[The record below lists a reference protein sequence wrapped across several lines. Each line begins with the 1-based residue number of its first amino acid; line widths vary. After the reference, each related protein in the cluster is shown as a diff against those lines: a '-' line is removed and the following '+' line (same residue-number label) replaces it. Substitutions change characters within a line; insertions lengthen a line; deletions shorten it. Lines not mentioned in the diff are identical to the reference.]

1 MARVE
6 TRALTAKDLPAAGAL
21 LHAAYDRAARERNL
35 PPRFHSAAEAVQI
48 AEELWR
54 EEREGALVVVGEG
67 GALAGVGFARR
78 MGDWAALGPIG
89 SATSG
94 QGTGGALVDELCV
107 RAEGWGGGSIRAS
120 FDAGDARAFALFSGR
135 SFAVVDTA
143 ARLLRGALPAPR
155 VDGAR
160 GLELAAPRP
169 ADLEAMVELDR
180 RLTGLE
186 RGTELAR
193 VVTLCARRRG
203 AVVGFLSARAGQLGP
218 GLALD
223 VADLGVMMARALA
236 DHAGPAAALLS
247 TAAPTAMLAALGLG
261 FRVVGVEIVAVRGL
275 APPARPPQVY

>member
-1 MARVE
+1 
-6 TRALTAKDLPAAGAL
+6 GA
-21 LHAAYDRAARERNL
+21 
-35 PPRFHSAAEAVQI
+35 S
-48 AEELWR
+48 
-54 EEREGALVVVGEG
+54 
-67 GALAGVGFARR
+67 LAGVGFVRR
-78 MGDWAALGPIG
+78 MGDWAAIGPVA

-94 QGTGGALVDELCV
+94 QGAGGALVDELCV
-107 RAEGWGGGSIRAS
+107 RAEGWGVGSIRAS

-155 VDGAR
+155 VEGAR
-160 GLELAAPRP
+160 GLEIAAPKP
-169 ADLEAMVELDR
+169 ADLEQMIELDR

-186 RGTELAR
+186 RGPELGR

-218 GLALD
+218 GLAMD

>member
-1 MARVE
+1 MARLE
-6 TRALTAKDLPAAGAL
+6 TRPLTTRDLAAAGAL
-21 LHAAYDRAARERNL
+21 LQAGYDRAARERNL
-35 PPRFHSAAEAVQI
+35 PPRFHSAADATQA
-48 AEELWR
+48 AEDLLR
-54 EEREGALVVVGEG
+54 EEREGALAVVEG
-67 GALAGVGFARR
+67 TTLLGVGFARR
-78 MGDWAALGPIG
+78 MGDTAVIGPVA
-89 SATSG
+89 STTSG
-94 QGTGGALVDELCV
+94 QGSGGALVDELCV
-107 RAEGWGGGSIRAS
+107 RAEGWGVGSIRAT

-155 VDGAR
+155 VEGAR
-160 GLELAAPRP
+160 GLELAAPKG
-169 ADLEAMVELDR
+169 ADLEQMVELDR

-186 RGTELAR
+186 RGAELAR
-193 VVTLCARRRG
+193 VVTMCARRRG

-247 TAAPTAMLAALGLG
+247 TAAPTAMLAAMGLG

-275 APPARPPQVY
+275 APPARPPQLY

>member
-1 MARVE
+1 MGKFE
-6 TRALTAKDLPAAGAL
+6 TRTLGAKDLPAAGAL

-35 PPRFHSAAEAVQI
+35 PPRFHSAAEA
-48 AEELWR
+48 AEVAESLWR
-54 EEREGALVVVGEG
+54 EEKEGAVVALGEG
-67 GALAGVGFARR
+67 GLAGVGFARR
-78 MGDWAALGPIG
+78 MGDWAALGPIA

-94 QGTGGALVDELCV
+94 QGAGGALVDDLCA
-107 RAEGWGGGSIRAS
+107 RAEGWGAGSIRAS
-120 FDAGDARAFALFSGR
+120 FDAGEPRAFALFAGR

-160 GLELAAPRP
+160 GLEIAAPRP
-169 ADLEAMVELDR
+169 ADLEGMVELDR

-186 RGTELAR
+186 RGPELGK

-223 VADLGVMMARALA
+223 VADLGVLMARALA
-236 DHAGPAAALLS
+236 DHAGPAAAFLS
-247 TAAPTAMLAALGLG
+247 SAAPTAMLAAMGLG
-261 FRVVGVEIVAVRGL
+261 FQVVGVEIVAVRGL
-275 APPARPPQVY
+275 APPARPPQLY